1 MVRDSEWDLILRY
14 LDGNLSKNDSII
26 LEAWLNASTDNRD
39 QFEQILSFWNVSAV
53 TLPQPEMEQ
62 AWNNIEQ
69 KAGLK
74 YEIPGIIQ
82 LFKNEKYKKATKS
95 GRPLS
100 FILRAAAVLLL
111 AILIPFLSVKIS
123 TSPDTNSFQVPEG
136 QVKQIT
142 LNDGTR
148 ITLDAG
154 SILKYPNE
162 FTGDIREVFLNGE
175 GLFEVTPDPNKPFIV
190 HANEALITVLGTT
203 FNVRAWSSSDK
214 TTVAVAEGKVVLACD
229 RRSTQQGGVIISK
242 NQISILPEKGDP
254 TPPRK
259 TDIKR
264 YLSWQQREM
273 YFQSA
278 PLNEVLDQLQ
288 RWYGLQFQLP
298 DSTTGEQRV
307 TVFLENKP
315 IEEIL
320 EVLALINNF
329 KYKRDG
335 KEIRFS
341 RKEQS

>member
-1 MVRDSEWDLILRY
+1 MDHDSEWELILRY

-39 QFEQILSFWNVSAV
+39 QFEQIRSFWNVSAV
-53 TLPQPEMEQ
+53 TLPQPDMEQ

-69 KAGLK
+69 KAGIE
-74 YEIPGIIQ
+74 YEIPGKIL
-82 LFKNEKYKKATKS
+82 LFKRQKYNKATKS
-95 GRPLS
+95 GRSLS
-100 FILRAAAVLLL
+100 VILRIAAVLLL

-123 TSPDTNSFQVPEG
+123 TSPDNNSFQVPEG

-154 SILKYPNE
+154 SILKYPDE
-162 FTGDIREVFLNGE
+162 FSGDIREVFLNGE

-214 TTVAVAEGKVVLACD
+214 TTVAVAEGKVTLASD
-229 RRSTQQGGVIISK
+229 RRSTQQRSVIISK
-242 NQISILPEKGDP
+242 NQISSLSENEDP
-254 TPPRK
+254 TPPRN

-264 YLSWQQREM
+264 YLSWRQREM

-278 PLNEVLDQLQ
+278 PLNEVLDQLKH
-288 RWYGLQFQLP
+288 WYGLQFQLP

-329 KYKRDG
+329 EYKRDG

-341 RKEQS
+341 RREQS